1 MSKETSVQS
10 DLSDDD
16 WSKLQGALVHPLPGE
31 ARSELK
37 ALIEEAQSERASS
50 LAAPAS
56 VLRARYLELK
66 GASVALRTLLH
77 DLHID
82 WSTGPVLRYM
92 AEIDPDVAALWNDL
106 PSQLSLLEEQMDIAH
121 KEEPISKRGPKSQG
135 LDHLVW
141 GVADIVKKHTGRR
154 LKRSGISLSG
164 KLTDVEW
171 LNLLYHVADL
181 PGETGEKSTIKA
193 KVEDSLKRYIV
204 AQRKDG
210 RS

>member
-16 WSKLQGALVHPLPGE
+16 WSKLQGALVPPLPEE
-31 ARSELK
+31 ARSELN

-56 VLRARYLELK
+56 VLRARYLEMK
-66 GASVALRTLLH
+66 GASVTLRTLLH

-106 PSQLSLLEEQMDIAH
+106 PSLLSLLEEQMDIANTT
-121 KEEPISKRGPKSQG
+121 EPSSKRGPKSEG

-154 LKRSGISLSG
+154 LKRSGNSPPG
-164 KLTDVEW
+164 KLTDIEW

-181 PGETGEKSTIKA
+181 PGETGEKTTTKA
-193 KVEDSLKRYIV
+193 KVEDSLKSYIN